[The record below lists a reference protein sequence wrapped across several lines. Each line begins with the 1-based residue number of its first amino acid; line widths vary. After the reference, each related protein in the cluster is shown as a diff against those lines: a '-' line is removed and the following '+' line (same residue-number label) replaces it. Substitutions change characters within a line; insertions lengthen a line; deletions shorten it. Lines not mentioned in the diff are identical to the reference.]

1 MKKTISVT
9 LTLVMSATIL
19 LSGCSKK
26 QVEVPELV
34 EPVAVTEV
42 YVEVARG
49 NIGVPDIELA
59 EIAAKEH
66 CQTFS
71 QNAEIREIVVE
82 YGDYVKK
89 GDILAYANIQYAS
102 EEEKALREELAY
114 EEKLYKFN
122 DEILLQ
128 KIKKAGLE
136 KASKSEIDTLR
147 EERKYR
153 TILFERKKKSI
164 NKRIEE
170 KTDMVNSGTLLAN
183 HDGYVTYKKDLLT
196 DSRVSSTEAVVIIT
210 DKDDKYL
217 EMSETTVE
225 KSTKLF
231 EAQSRYIINDGKRVE
246 LSELKYSPEE
256 LGIAKFS
263 DKSPLVRFT
272 FDGIDELAIGD
283 TCYVYYEDETVENTI
298 CVDNDAVFSDSETSN
313 YVYVLENG
321 NKVRRDVEIGAR
333 DKYKTEILS
342 GLKEGERVYHKY
354 GTLIPTETDLY
365 KVENCKVDIAN
376 GSRDYSIVDTDIV
389 FETAQTSGYVIEVG
403 EKFKKNE
410 SVSKGDYL
418 YSLSVDA
425 GKAAIYSAKVAYER
439 AQKNYSDTLKKYDK
453 NISQLESGK
462 KSSVNDCD
470 IAILK
475 AERAI
480 AELELKRNADALKED
495 YQKKMKDNNNGI
507 VKVYAQNSGKIG
519 IVNLDVGVNVYEG
532 NITHTVIEEGDKLIK
547 VVMSIPRDES
557 YNCDTN
563 NIADIDEKVTLNIGD
578 TNYTGTCVGYQY
590 DGDRVYTDMVDGK
603 AQSANVICPDD
614 GLKAFY
620 VKMDN
625 EDAYKGTV
633 GNIINFSQQTIN
645 QGIIIPYNSVKST
658 IINGESKP
666 YVWKKSGNDI
676 VRQFVDIIDV
686 KTGVLVLYGLQEGD
700 EIVK

>member
-1 MKKTISVT
+1 M
-9 LTLVMSATIL
+9 
-19 LSGCSKK
+19 
-26 QVEVPELV
+26 
-34 EPVAVTEV
+34 
-42 YVEVARG
+42 
-49 NIGVPDIELA
+49 
-59 EIAAKEH
+59 
-66 CQTFS
+66 
-71 QNAEIREIVVE
+71 
-82 YGDYVKK
+82 
-89 GDILAYANIQYAS
+89 
-102 EEEKALREELAY
+102 
-114 EEKLYKFN
+114 
-122 DEILLQ
+122 
-128 KIKKAGLE
+128 
-136 KASKSEIDTLR
+136 
-147 EERKYR
+147 
-153 TILFERKKKSI
+153 
-164 NKRIEE
+164 
-170 KTDMVNSGTLLAN
+170 
-183 HDGYVTYKKDLLT
+183 
-196 DSRVSSTEAVVIIT
+196 
-210 DKDDKYL
+210 
-217 EMSETTVE
+217 
-225 KSTKLF
+225 
-231 EAQSRYIINDGKRVE
+231 
-246 LSELKYSPEE
+246 
-256 LGIAKFS
+256 
-263 DKSPLVRFT
+263 
-272 FDGIDELAIGD
+272 
-283 TCYVYYEDETVENTI
+283 
-298 CVDNDAVFSDSETSN
+298 
-313 YVYVLENG
+313 
-321 NKVRRDVEIGAR
+321 
-333 DKYKTEILS
+333 
-342 GLKEGERVYHKY
+342 
-354 GTLIPTETDLY
+354 
-365 KVENCKVDIAN
+365 
-376 GSRDYSIVDTDIV
+376 
-389 FETAQTSGYVIEVG
+389 
-403 EKFKKNE
+403 
-410 SVSKGDYL
+410 
-418 YSLSVDA
+418 
-425 GKAAIYSAKVAYER
+425 
-439 AQKNYSDTLKKYDK
+439 KKYDK

-480 AELELKRNADALKED
+480 AELELKRNADALNED

-645 QGIIIPYNSVKST
+645 QGIIIPYNSVKGT